1 LLARA
6 RHNLRTG
13 PVSNATFVHASAE
26 KLPFMDQSFH
36 VVISD
41 GVFNLIP
48 DKVSALTKIL
58 RVLKPEGRSMMGDP
72 VFTGELPDD
81 TAARVA
87 RWAR

>member
-6 RHNLRTG
+6 RHNLRGG

-26 KLPFMDQSFH
+26 KLPFMEQSFH

-48 DKVSALTKIL
+48 PKASALTEIL
-58 RVLKPEGRSMMGDP
+58 RVLKPEGRSMIADQAL
-72 VFTGELPDD
+72 TGELPDD

-87 RWAR
+87 RWVR